1 MASRRSHAAYHC
13 RSSISAVSRG
23 DTYLSETH
31 CKLRRSAAVGRAD
44 SLSPS
49 FGPRSGTD
57 YFSQH
62 HIGSVSP
69 PSGNYMGWKY
79 RTYPQLRCFAACSGF
94 HDIGPAP
101 RNPQLILNLLAF
113 VGAGLRR
120 DAIASYVCYGSLWL
134 SSNKSQ
140 FAFVVLSPLR
150 YENLFFMSSCQK
162 YTSSCLHA
170 NIVQRVKTCY
180 KIKIDFRVPVCC
192 FFGVLLCK
200 QHPRITIAPLLQS
213 NSATIRQ

>member
-1 MASRRSHAAYHC
+1 MARIMSLNYSRQGKHRRLWRLAVATQPTIAGHQSAPCPEGTRIYQKPTASSEGAQLWDRHPLTLSWFRKAGQTIILNIIGDASVPLRGTHWGGYH
-13 RSSISAVSRG
+13 
-23 DTYLSETH
+23 
-31 CKLRRSAAVGRAD
+31 
-44 SLSPS
+44 
-49 FGPRSGTD
+49 F
-57 YFSQH
+57 
-62 HIGSVSP
+62 
-69 PSGNYMGWKY
+69 
-79 RTYPQLRCFAACSGF
+79 YPQLRCFAACSGF

-101 RNPQLILNLLAF
+101 RNPQLILNLFAF
-113 VGAGLRR
+113 VGAWLRR

-180 KIKIDFRVPVCC
+180 KIKIDSRVPVCC

-200 QHPRITIAPLLQS
+200 
-213 NSATIRQ
+213 

>member
-1 MASRRSHAAYHC
+1 MASRRSPAAYHSRTAC
-13 RSSISAVSRG
+13 QRRDPRGHVSIR
-23 DTYLSETH
+23 
-31 CKLRRSAAVGRAD
+31 
-44 SLSPS
+44 
-49 FGPRSGTD
+49 
-57 YFSQH
+57 
-62 HIGSVSP
+62 
-69 PSGNYMGWKY
+69 N
-79 RTYPQLRCFAACSGF
+79 PQLRCFAACSGF

-162 YTSSCLHA
+162 YTFFMSSCQKYL
-170 NIVQRVKTCY
+170 
-180 KIKIDFRVPVCC
+180 
-192 FFGVLLCK
+192 FFMSSCQKYTSSCPPCK
-200 QHPRITIAPLLQS
+200 YRTKSKKLLQ
-213 NSATIRQ
+213 NKN